1 MKWNRWLLALVL
13 AGLWPGLAAAAEL
26 DGSQLSALWA
36 VPFASLLLSIAVM
49 PLAAPFFWHHHFG
62 KVAAGW
68 SLAFLLP
75 FALVFGPAMAGVNL
89 VHALLAEYIPF
100 MILLTALF
108 TVAGGIYIRGN
119 LHGAPVLNTAIL
131 AIGAVLASVMGTTGA
146 SMLMI
151 RPLIRANDNR
161 CLLYTSPSPRDGLL
175 SRMPSSA

>member
-1 MKWNRWLLALVL
+1 MKWNRWVLALVL

-100 MILLTALF
+100 VILLTALF

-119 LHGAPVLNTAIL
+119 LHGSA
-131 AIGAVLASVMGTTGA
+131 GAQYGHPGDWC
-146 SMLMI
+146 
-151 RPLIRANDNR
+151 RAGQRHGHHRRLDAHD
-161 CLLYTSPSPRDGLL
+161 PPADPGQ
-175 SRMPSSA
+175 